1 MTKISYSKNIIIF
14 DRTNKNETT
23 GSIYAAKNI
32 ELKINDLEIQLDL
45 IINLKIIEKPSKWK
59 SNTRIETWN
68 TLNDYKKRI
77 TSNILE
83 KYIWPIFS
91 KLINICDNQF
101 NLFLIS
107 NEKLPSEFN
116 VNINEEIFVIP
127 KSKILNKQDIQ
138 LLLSNNEN
146 KLKIFDTT
154 FLDSLDN
161 FISKWKQMIL
171 ESYYLKI

>member
-1 MTKISYSKNIIIF
+1 
-14 DRTNKNETT
+14 
-23 GSIYAAKNI
+23 
-32 ELKINDLEIQLDL
+32 
-45 IINLKIIEKPSKWK
+45 
-59 SNTRIETWN
+59 
-68 TLNDYKKRI
+68 
-77 TSNILE
+77 
-83 KYIWPIFS
+83 
-91 KLINICDNQF
+91 
-101 NLFLIS
+101 LIS

-161 FISKWKQMIL
+161 FISK
-171 ESYYLKI
+171 